1 MRNLNSIISYM
12 EQGNKLTLEQ
22 IELAEDYFNDDAI
35 NEYLRTMNRY
45 VKTQEI
51 VEYNQ
56 NNLNA
61 EIAITNTLTG
71 DAADD
76 IKNLADEI
84 YNFSG
89 AREELF
95 FGGKYGNVTGS
106 LYKTVVK
113 QGVGTLYH
121 KNEVIMTTN
130 FHGFFNEQEAAE
142 RITRIVTEVL
152 AA

>member
-1 MRNLNSIISYM
+1 MFMEEGNRLTM
-12 EQGNKLTLEQ
+12 EQMD
-22 IELAEDYFNDDAI
+22 LAEQYFNDDAI
-35 NEYLRTMNRY
+35 TQYLRDANQLVITDKARAY
-45 VKTQEI
+45 GQAAIADATQGVTDETWREI
-51 VEYNQ
+51 
-56 NNLNA
+56 
-61 EIAITNTLTG
+61 
-71 DAADD
+71 DA
-76 IKNLADEI
+76 IKNLTDEI
-84 YNFSG
+84 YSFSG

-106 LYKTVVK
+106 LYRTVVK

-152 AA
+152 AK

>member
-1 MRNLNSIISYM
+1 MNGLV
-12 EQGNKLTLEQ
+12 LTTEIRTANQ
-22 IELAEDYFNDDAI
+22 YDLAAAI
-35 NEYLRTMNRY
+35 GVT
-45 VKTQEI
+45 
-51 VEYNQ
+51 NQ
-56 NNLNA
+56 A
-61 EIAITNTLTG
+61 TA

-76 IKNLADEI
+76 MKNLTDEI

-142 RITRIVTEVL
+142 RITRIVTDVL
-152 AA
+152 AAQ